1 MATIITKENITDF
14 VISGEW
20 DIANSMKPYEK
31 ATEKVK
37 NTLRFVFDKVP
48 VLDVISSSLKDKK
61 INYQNSH
68 REKFDSIPE
77 GIVKVD
83 YKGGKAPADT
93 EADYESQLASLSP
106 EEAEKKIAQLRQRLA
121 NRRKA

>member
-77 GIVKVD
+77 GIVKV
-83 YKGGKAPADT
+83 KVPF
-93 EADYESQLASLSP
+93 E
-106 EEAEKKIAQLRQRLA
+106 RL
-121 NRRKA
+121 